1 VRLPRR
7 LTKTSLSAP
16 PGNARHASG
25 RLQSGAMRRPRSPAY
40 SLIRGLPASLLGW
53 LFARQKQGSTTGRGT
68 RRRKRPLAVAI
79 TGGIGAGKSEA
90 LEAFR
95 RHGAA
100 VLSSDEVVHRL
111 LREDEDVKRAVVE
124 RLGERVLDSDGE
136 IDRERVGE
144 LVFADPLEL
153 DWLERLLHPRV
164 SAEYLRWRDE
174 LGRLPDPPAVCATEV
189 PLLYEVGA
197 EKSFDAVVVV
207 TASPE
212 VRVTRHIRPMHDR
225 ERRLLSDEEKATRAD
240 FVYVNDGSL
249 EDLDA
254 FVSEVTAKLSTS

>member
-1 VRLPRR
+1 
-7 LTKTSLSAP
+7 
-16 PGNARHASG
+16 
-25 RLQSGAMRRPRSPAY
+25 MRRPRSPAY

-124 RLGERVLDSDGE
+124 RL
-136 IDRERVGE
+136 GE